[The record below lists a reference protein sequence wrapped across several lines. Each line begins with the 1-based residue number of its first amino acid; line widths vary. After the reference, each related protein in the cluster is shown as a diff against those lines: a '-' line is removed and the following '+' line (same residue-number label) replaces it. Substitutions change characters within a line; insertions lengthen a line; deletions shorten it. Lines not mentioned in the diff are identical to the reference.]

1 MGRMKSL
8 QIHQPGYQ
16 PLYHIKPPTVD
27 RRCRKKRQLCSR
39 LISHTHFVFLNQ
51 TFALINLR
59 HNLRHEC
66 KCLFIFRGGIGIDN
80 C

>member
-1 MGRMKSL
+1 MKSL

-16 PLYHIKPPTVD
+16 PLYHIKP
-27 RRCRKKRQLCSR
+27 LR
-39 LISHTHFVFLNQ
+39 LIGDVGKALVILTPYFAHTFCLLNQ
-51 TFALINLR
+51 TFALINLD
-59 HNLRHEC
+59 HER

>member
-1 MGRMKSL
+1 MKSL

-27 RRCRKKRQLCSR
+27 RRCRKSV
-39 LISHTHFVFLNQ
+39 SDTHALFRTHILSFKPDIY
-51 TFALINLR
+51 LINLD
-59 HNLRHEC
+59 HER
-66 KCLFIFRGGIGIDN
+66 KCLFIFRGGMGIDN